1 MNEHPDGDGPVGRRG
16 APVDRAQLPW
26 REAVRAVV
34 VDPERRVLLVHFD
47 FVDDDIPNG
56 FWACPGG
63 GKNPGESD
71 AEALRRELREEV
83 GLDIDDIGAPIWDKN
98 HTWPAGPFS
107 GQHDVFYLVQAEPF
121 TPAGSLDAVA
131 LKSEHVDDIRWWTWE
146 ELESTSRTYADRDPT
161 APGFTV
167 FSPRSL
173 VALLRELFGRGAPR
187 TPVILRDR

>member
-1 MNEHPDGDGPVGRRG
+1 
-16 APVDRAQLPW
+16 VDRALLPW

-47 FVDDDIPNG
+47 FVADDIPNG

-83 GLDIDDIGAPIWDKN
+83 GLEIDDTGPPIWDKN
-98 HTWPAGPFS
+98 YTWPAGAFS
-107 GQHDVFYLVQAEPF
+107 GQHDVFYLVRADPF
-121 TPAGSLDAVA
+121 TPAGSLDAAA

-146 ELESTSRTYADRDPT
+146 ELEATSRTYADGDLG
-161 APGFTV
+161 APGLTV

-187 TPVILRDR
+187 TPIILRDR